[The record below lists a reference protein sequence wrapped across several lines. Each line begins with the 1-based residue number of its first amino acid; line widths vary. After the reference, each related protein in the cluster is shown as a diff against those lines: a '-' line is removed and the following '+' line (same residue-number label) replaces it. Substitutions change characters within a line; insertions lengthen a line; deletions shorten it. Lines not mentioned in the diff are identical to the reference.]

1 MSISL
6 IWWVKMYVFALR
18 KSVKISEWKK
28 WKCINPVCVYLAAFD
43 LVCIK
48 RLLFLYF
55 WSIHCWIFSY
65 KRPSFCCFYGIKSFW
80 IGKPAILNIAL
91 KSFVIIISWS
101 LNARH
106 KFIKVSVYAGVGMWC
121 SDISKN
127 CHILI
132 YFDSQWV

>member
-1 MSISL
+1 MNERNESVSTLSVSI
-6 IWWVKMYVFALR
+6 
-18 KSVKISEWKK
+18 
-28 WKCINPVCVYLAAFD
+28 LAAFD

-80 IGKPAILNIAL
+80 VGKPAILNIAL

-106 KFIKVSVYAGVGMWC
+106 KFIKVSVYAGVGMWWEGMGR
-121 SDISKN
+121 S
-127 CHILI
+127 ILHVLSWGFCI
-132 YFDSQWV
+132 RYCMIMRTRMSQYFIVIMYFSW